1 MKPGTFIVEG
11 VDSDTHHIYIQ
22 SRPDIVSP
30 RRRVSFE
37 QAFGRDGDIPFDDE
51 VYDNTDSEWSL
62 LLVGDIASR
71 SENRKKLMR
80 MLDSGTYLKI
90 QHYYDPDKY
99 YYGMLNDSI
108 VFKNK
113 AFIEEH
119 QVATVKLTL
128 KPYKTYVNSPTIQ
141 LTQGA
146 KIKNETD
153 AISVPR
159 FKLTGNGDC
168 TLTVG
173 GRTFVIKN
181 IIDHIWIDSDLEY
194 AYRETST
201 VINENSKV
209 YTRDYPIL
217 KPGNNVIT
225 WTGTFTVQ
233 LEPRWRSLV

>member
-1 MKPGTFIVEG
+1 MKPGTCIVEG

-22 SRPDIVSP
+22 DRPDIVSP

-37 QAFGRDGDIPFDDE
+37 QSFGRDGDIPFDDE
-51 VYDNTDSEWSL
+51 VYDNTTSKWSL
-62 LLVGDIASR
+62 LLVGDISSK

-90 QHYYDPDKY
+90 QHYYDPEKY

-108 VFKNK
+108 SFTNK
-113 AFIEEH
+113 AFMEEH
-119 QVATVKLTL
+119 QVATVELTL

-141 LTQGA
+141 LTQSLNV
-146 KIKNETD
+146 KNETD
-153 AISVPR
+153 ATALPR

-181 IIDHIWIDSDLEY
+181 IVGHIWIDSDLGD
-194 AYRETST
+194 AYRETPT

-217 KPGNNVIT
+217 KTGNNVIT
-225 WTGTFTVQ
+225 WTVTFTVQ

>member
-22 SRPDIVSP
+22 DRPDIVSP

-37 QAFGRDGDIPFDDE
+37 QSFGRDGDIPFDDE
-51 VYDNTDSEWSL
+51 VYDNTTSEWKL
-62 LLVGDIASR
+62 LLVGDISSR

-80 MLDSGTYLKI
+80 MLNSGTYLKI

-108 VFKNK
+108 TFTNK
-113 AFIEEH
+113 AFMEEH

-141 LTQGA
+141 LTQSLNV
-146 KIKNETD
+146 KNETD
-153 AISVPR
+153 ATALPR

-181 IIDHIWIDSDLEY
+181 IVGHIWIDSDLEY
-194 AYRETST
+194 AYRETPT
-201 VINENSKV
+201 VINENPKV